1 MAHRAEGVDRVRLP
15 GSPSQ
20 ARSIAPAA
28 PAVEV
33 LLAHGHTVH
42 RVPGLVPTVRGEV
55 NTVPNYANGVILNHA
70 ALVPAYGRQG
80 D

>member
-1 MAHRAEGVDRVRLP
+1 
-15 GSPSQ
+15 
-20 ARSIAPAA
+20 
-28 PAVEV
+28 VEV

-42 RVPGLVPTVRGEV
+42 RVPGLVLTVRGEV

-70 ALVPAYGRQG
+70 ALVPAYGRQC